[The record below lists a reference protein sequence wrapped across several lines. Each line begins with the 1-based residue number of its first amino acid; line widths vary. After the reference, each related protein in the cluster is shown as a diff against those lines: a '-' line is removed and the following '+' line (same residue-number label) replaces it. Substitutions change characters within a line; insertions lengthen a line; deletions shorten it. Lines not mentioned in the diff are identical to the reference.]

1 MDANSS
7 AISRF
12 KAQANKFSG
21 ILSKGLRKTTGRLIK
36 ELIYG
41 IQACKDIK
49 ISNIA
54 RSLQE
59 DIKLIKTEDRLC
71 RNLAAEDFS
80 NHINE
85 QIIRLGDD
93 KITDEMVIAIDLSD
107 PNFDVEMICRK
118 IAMSHTALYKKVKS
132 ITGLTINEIVKNVR
146 LKRAA
151 ALLAENN
158 YTVYEVADMVGYN
171 DSKYFSREFK
181 KKFGISPKDSKKR
194 PD

>member
-1 MDANSS
+1 MENSVKEHQ
-7 AISRF
+7 IQDVF
-12 KAQANKFSG
+12 
-21 ILSKGLRKTTGRLIK
+21 IK
-36 ELIYG
+36 
-41 IQACKDIK
+41 K
-49 ISNIA
+49 I
-54 RSLQE
+54 
-59 DIKLIKTEDRLC
+59 
-71 RNLAAEDFS
+71 
-80 NHINE
+80 
-85 QIIRLGDD
+85 
-93 KITDEMVIAIDLSD
+93 IAIAEENLSD